1 MTNAVTTPETKKILA
16 YPEAFPILAGILT
29 GGLRKKGTGMYHAGY
44 ELRKLYGEERS
55 RKALFLGDLVSPE
68 LRTVLVLHF
77 GLSDVTAELDVKPVC
92 CCRDV
97 EAATLRISRWLPGEG
112 IPVPV
117 TLESWIGMRKAA
129 AAYGEVIE
137 YSRFDNM
144 PGKYQFEP
152 SDEEVKAYADSVWD
166 TQETCLGQQSRY
178 LTLLLE
184 LAKQKKVKDWE
195 ELEKILKHIEPKLIE
210 VIGGLLGLPDREL
223 EEKKADTELQLK
235 ALEQLMA
242 IGRENAAKT
251 RLLLKGFADFN
262 SHYNYD
268 EIDTIRM
275 IKDYLEA
282 SDLSGTVTDVLQ
294 KYIDEAEY
302 GDESYKLQ
310 FDPLVML
317 RMASGD
323 RPADRDDL
331 LKWSEGHPY
340 IVADGFDTEEP
351 WSDDVISSWV
361 LIYRGAALVLEEEF
375 RKSLEGGVHG

>member
-1 MTNAVTTPETKKILA
+1 M
-16 YPEAFPILAGILT
+16 
-29 GGLRKKGTGMYHAGY
+29 
-44 ELRKLYGEERS
+44 
-55 RKALFLGDLVSPE
+55 
-68 LRTVLVLHF
+68 
-77 GLSDVTAELDVKPVC
+77 KPVC
-92 CCRDV
+92 CCRDF
-97 EAATLRISRWLPGEG
+97 EADTLRISRWLPGEG

-137 YSRFDNM
+137 YSRFNNM
-144 PGKYQFEP
+144 PDKYQFEP

-166 TQETCLGQQSRY
+166 TQEICLGQQSRY

-184 LAKQKKVKDWE
+184 LAKQKKVKGWQ

-223 EEKKADTELQLK
+223 EEEKEDTELQLK

-251 RLLLKGFADFN
+251 RLLLKGFDDFN

-268 EIDTIRM
+268 KIDTIRV
-275 IKDYLEA
+275 IENYLEEFSLNGA
-282 SDLSGTVTDVLQ
+282 ITHVLQ
-294 KYIDEAEY
+294 EYISEARC
-302 GDESYKLQ
+302 GSGPYKLK

-317 RMASGD
+317 RTASGD
-323 RPADRDDL
+323 RAADRDDL
-331 LKWSEGHPY
+331 LKWSEGHQY
-340 IVADGFDTEEP
+340 IVADGFDTEDP
-351 WSDDVISSWV
+351 WGEDSIRSWV